1 MDERQKKMF
10 LGIAGQRVRF
20 DLPMSE
26 YTTFRVGGRAD
37 AIFFAEDGEEL
48 RRVVSCATAEEIP
61 CLVVGKGSNLL
72 VKDGGIRGLVIML
85 RGSLATVRRDGEDEQ
100 VLVAGGGAAF
110 PDLLRSCVSEG
121 LTGLEFLAG
130 IPGTA
135 GGAVLMNAGAR
146 GKETGSLVEGIQIV
160 NPLGETVTLGRS
172 ELEFS
177 YRRSSVPAGHVIA
190 SVRFRL
196 QREEGPAISR
206 LIEENLKRRKA
217 SQPLDYPSAGSV
229 FKNPPHDFAGRLME
243 RSGLKGK
250 RAGGAMI
257 STRHAN
263 FIVNTGE
270 ATAADVLAL
279 MELARERV
287 REETGIDLEPEIRV
301 VGV

>member
-1 MDERQKKMF
+1 
-10 LGIAGQRVRF
+10 
-20 DLPMSE
+20 
-26 YTTFRVGGRAD
+26 
-37 AIFFAEDGEEL
+37 
-48 RRVVSCATAEEIP
+48 
-61 CLVVGKGSNLL
+61 
-72 VKDGGIRGLVIML
+72 
-85 RGSLATVRRDGEDEQ
+85 
-100 VLVAGGGAAF
+100 
-110 PDLLRSCVSEG
+110 
-121 LTGLEFLAG
+121 
-130 IPGTA
+130 
-135 GGAVLMNAGAR
+135 MNAGAR

-190 SVRFRL
+190 GVRFRL
-196 QREEGPAISR
+196 QREEGPAVSR